1 MKIEGYSEKDMS
13 NVTTLK
19 NAIEARHIYE
29 RARLENP
36 TRDRIPMSRGPLKIG
51 VDPTIYT
58 IITGIEAGARQEL
71 YSEGH
76 HTVVHE
82 IYKAQEKKEAGSG
95 E

>member
-58 IITGIEAGARQEL
+58 IITGIQMR
-71 YSEGH
+71 
-76 HTVVHE
+76 
-82 IYKAQEKKEAGSG
+82 IMAQQCFSIFKEQNT
-95 E
+95 